1 MSLIIYKWRRVTWN
15 YNDNPFKLLSHY
27 WQVRMLERLRPLRSL
42 SECQL
47 TKKELW
53 RGRLMVW
60 IIEIGNRYYSI
71 QQLLSELW
79 LHLMYEN
86 KETSLVVVE
95 DEDRSLMDPGS
106 LDWLVIFL
114 LNIEDIIILN
124 LEHN

>member
-1 MSLIIYKWRRVTWN
+1 
-15 YNDNPFKLLSHY
+15 
-27 WQVRMLERLRPLRSL
+27 
-42 SECQL
+42 
-47 TKKELW
+47 
-53 RGRLMVW
+53 
-60 IIEIGNRYYSI
+60 
-71 QQLLSELW
+71 
-79 LHLMYEN
+79 MYEN